1 MVERRNRMPVGELL
15 ELRLSGNVIE
25 EAVTTYE
32 RVCPKKLRP
41 SQIIFSGE
49 LGPGRQTLLYQ
60 GISNMVLAAVGI
72 ILSFSIMLLKAL
84 TVRLSSPGAVLYRQ
98 TPKTA

>member
-1 MVERRNRMPVGELL
+1 MRFA
-15 ELRLSGNVIE
+15 GNVIE

-32 RVCPKKLRP
+32 RICGRVCLKKLRP

-72 ILSFSIMLLKAL
+72 ILSFSIMLLTAL

>member
-1 MVERRNRMPVGELL
+1 
-15 ELRLSGNVIE
+15 
-25 EAVTTYE
+25 
-32 RVCPKKLRP
+32 
-41 SQIIFSGE
+41 
-49 LGPGRQTLLYQ
+49 
-60 GISNMVLAAVGI
+60 MVLAAVGI